1 MANINDNIRGKK
13 LFKQGSSRQQA
24 VKGSDGEVTVAK
36 EITDELATLTDMS
49 VLFNDDG
56 LYQYNKFL
64 LKQIEDIRQDVE
76 ELHAFI
82 KDAFG
87 KDSSSAASQGAKGDK
102 GDTGSQGPKGNTG
115 STGPQGPKGD
125 TGATGATGATGPKG
139 DTGPKGPIGPKGDS
153 GDTITGP
160 QGAKGDKGDKGDTG
174 ATGPAGSNASVSGFK
189 GSKTV
194 GKETWTFEDGL
205 LKTVK

>member
-13 LFKQGSSRQQA
+13 LFKQGSSRQKA

-36 EITDELATLTDMS
+36 EITDELASLTDIS

-64 LKQIEDIRQDVE
+64 IKQIEDLREDVE

-102 GDTGSQGPKGNTG
+102 GDTGATG
-115 STGPQGPKGD
+115 AQGPKGD
-125 TGATGATGATGPKG
+125 TGATGAKGPKG
-139 DTGPKGPIGPKGDS
+139 DKWLYKTGTECIGL
-153 GDTITGP
+153 T
-160 QGAKGDKGDKGDTG
+160 
-174 ATGPAGSNASVSGFK
+174 
-189 GSKTV
+189 
-194 GKETWTFEDGL
+194 
-205 LKTVK
+205 

>member
-13 LFKQGSSRQQA
+13 LFKQGSLGQKA
-24 VKGSDGEVTVAK
+24 VKGSDGEITVSK
-36 EITDELATLTDMS
+36 EISDDLASLTDIS
-49 VLFNDDG
+49 EIFNDDG
-56 LYQYNKFL
+56 LYQVNRFL
-64 LKQIEDIRQDVE
+64 LRQIEDLREDVE

-87 KDSSSAASQGAKGDK
+87 KDSSSAASQGAKGD
-102 GDTGSQGPKGNTG
+102 TG

-125 TGATGATGATGPKG
+125 TGST
-139 DTGPKGPIGPKGDS
+139 
-153 GDTITGP
+153 
-160 QGAKGDKGDKGDTG
+160 GAKGDKGDKGDTG
-174 ATGPAGSNASVSGFK
+174 ATGATGPAGKDGSNASVSGFS

-194 GKETWTFEDGL
+194 GKETWSFESGL

>member
-49 VLFNDDG
+49 LLFNDDG

-64 LKQIEDIRQDVE
+64 IKQIEDLREDVE

-87 KDSSSAASQGAKGDK
+87 KDSSSAASQGAKGDI
-102 GDTGSQGPKGNTG
+102 
-115 STGPQGPKGD
+115 GPQGP
-125 TGATGATGATGPKG
+125 
-139 DTGPKGPIGPKGDS
+139 
-153 GDTITGP
+153 
-160 QGAKGDKGDKGDTG
+160 KGDKGDKGDEGAQGPKGDAGDTVSTTG
-174 ATGPAGSNASVSGFK
+174 VT
-189 GSKTV
+189 SKV
-194 GKETWTFEDGL
+194 NLGKQVWDFQNGV
-205 LKTVK
+205 LKSIK